1 MSLLNDALRKNTNEA
16 RIKKTGYFD
25 RSHASPPKEKG
36 RQVYRICGLL
46 LLLGGVVF
54 GVWHFLGSF
63 SAQVDSPVVAN
74 RISKPI
80 EIETTS
86 SISKTT
92 GTYQQEAVAVSAMP
106 TPKGEFTLL
115 AEPDKRESIKK
126 TDPPAKRSP
135 EKVSP
140 PPAKKAEKKLRLVKK
155 ESPRT
160 TPKEEVELKS
170 DMPTPI
176 GVAASLEESV
186 ELDASKKTDLSA
198 KRRPVSV
205 SPSPTRKAETKP
217 HFVKKESPRKTP
229 KAKSTSLPSHQ
240 EALFLKKAYRYHRQ
254 GKINQAI
261 QMYQQVLRVK
271 PDHRDALFNLASA
284 YIQLTAYSEALPLL
298 RKLRSYDD
306 GNPDVLVNLAIVE
319 IGMGNSTEAIHL
331 LDLAAKQYADPK
343 FEIYFHRAAA
353 LSRIG
358 RLEEALHSYKSAEEL
373 NPKHPTLSFNLALL
387 CDKLQKYHDAV
398 DYYAEFLSQGGNLSR
413 HEEKRIESRIR
424 SLQAYLA
431 GNGSY

>member
-1 MSLLNDALRKNTNEA
+1 MSLLNDALRKNTSEA
-16 RIKKTGYFD
+16 KIKKTGCFD
-25 RSHASPPKEKG
+25 RSHASPPKDKG
-36 RQVYRICGLL
+36 GQIYRICGLL

-54 GVWHFLGSF
+54 GGWYFLGSL
-63 SAQVDSPVVAN
+63 SAQVDSPVVVN
-74 RISKPI
+74 PISKPI
-80 EIETTS
+80 EIEAAS
-86 SISKTT
+86 SINKPT
-92 GTYQQEAVAVSAMP
+92 GTYQQEAVAVSAML

-115 AEPDKRESIKK
+115 AEPDKREPIKK
-126 TDPPAKRSP
+126 ADLTAKLGS
-135 EKVSP
+135 EKV
-140 PPAKKAEKKLRLVKK
+140 
-155 ESPRT
+155 SPRT
-160 TPKEEVELKS
+160 TPKKEVELK
-170 DMPTPI
+170 PNIQTPV
-176 GVAASLEESV
+176 GVSASLEESV

-205 SPSPTRKAETKP
+205 SPAPTRKAETKP

-353 LSRIG
+353 LSRLG

-398 DYYAEFLSQGGNLSR
+398 VYYAEFLSQGGNLPR

>member
-1 MSLLNDALRKNTNEA
+1 MSKWLGLDKIQCGTLEIFMSLLNDALRKNTSEA
-16 RIKKTGYFD
+16 KIKKTGYFD
-25 RSHASPPKEKG
+25 RSHASPPKKKG
-36 RQVYRICGLL
+36 GQIYRICGLL

-54 GVWHFLGSF
+54 GGWYFLGSL
-63 SAQVDSPVVAN
+63 SAQVDSPVVVN

-80 EIETTS
+80 EIEAS
-86 SISKTT
+86 NSISTETQKK
-92 GTYQQEAVAVSAMP
+92 EAVPAADMLK
-106 TPKGEFTLL
+106 PKGELTLL
-115 AEPDKRESIKK
+115 AEPDKLEPIKK
-126 TDPPAKRSP
+126 TDSPAKRGP
-135 EKVSP
+135 EKV
-140 PPAKKAEKKLRLVKK
+140 
-155 ESPRT
+155 SPRT
-160 TPKEEVELKS
+160 TPKEEVELKPNMS
-170 DMPTPI
+170 TPL
-176 GVAASLEESV
+176 GVSVSLEESV
-186 ELDASKKTDLSA
+186 ELDTNKKTDLSA
-198 KRRPVSV
+198 KRRPASV
-205 SPSPTRKAETKP
+205 SSSPTMKAEKKP
-217 HFVKKESPRKTP
+217 RLEKKESPRKAP
-229 KAKSTSLPSHQ
+229 KAMDTSLPSHQ

-254 GKINQAI
+254 GKFNQAI

-353 LSRIG
+353 LSRLG
-358 RLEEALHSYKSAEEL
+358 RLEEALRSYKSAEEL
-373 NPKHPTLSFNLALL
+373 NPKHPTLNFNLALL

-398 DYYAEFLSQGGNLSR
+398 DYYNVFLSQGGNLPR

-424 SLQAYLA
+424 SLRAYLA
-431 GNGSY
+431 GSRN

>member
-1 MSLLNDALRKNTNEA
+1 MSLLNDALRKNTSEA
-16 RIKKTGYFD
+16 KIKKTGYFD

-36 RQVYRICGLL
+36 GKIYRICGLL

-54 GVWHFLGSF
+54 GGWYFLGSL
-63 SAQVDSPVVAN
+63 SAQVDSPVVVN

-80 EIETTS
+80 VIEAS
-86 SISKTT
+86 NSISKTT
-92 GTYQQEAVAVSAMP
+92 GTHEIEVTPTSDMP
-106 TPKGEFTLL
+106 TPKGELTLL
-115 AEPDKRESIKK
+115 AEPDKLEPIKK
-126 TDPPAKRSP
+126 TVPPAKREP
-135 EKVSP
+135 KKVSP
-140 PPAKKAEKKLRLVKK
+140 SLAKKPAMKLAMKAEKKPRLEKK
-155 ESPRT
+155 
-160 TPKEEVELKS
+160 V
-170 DMPTPI
+170 
-176 GVAASLEESV
+176 
-186 ELDASKKTDLSA
+186 
-198 KRRPVSV
+198 
-205 SPSPTRKAETKP
+205 
-217 HFVKKESPRKTP
+217 SPRKAP
-229 KAKSTSLPSHQ
+229 KATGTSLPSHQ

-254 GKINQAI
+254 GKFNQAI

-353 LSRIG
+353 LSRLG
-358 RLEEALHSYKSAEEL
+358 RLEEALRSYKSAEEL
-373 NPKHPTLSFNLALL
+373 NPKHPTLNFNLALL

-398 DYYAEFLSQGGNLSR
+398 DYYNVFLSQGDNLPR

-424 SLQAYLA
+424 SLRAYLA
-431 GNGSY
+431 GSRN

>member
-16 RIKKTGYFD
+16 KIKKTGYFD
-25 RSHASPPKEKG
+25 RNQASPPKEKG
-36 RQVYRICGLL
+36 GQIYRICGLL
-46 LLLGGVVF
+46 LLLGGVVI
-54 GVWHFLGSF
+54 GGWYFLGTL
-63 SAQVDSPVVAN
+63 SAQVDSPVVVN

-80 EIETTS
+80 EIEAAS

-92 GTYQQEAVAVSAMP
+92 GTHLKKAAQASDML

-115 AEPDKRESIKK
+115 AEPDKLEPIKK
-126 TDPPAKRSP
+126 TDSPAKLGP
-135 EKVSP
+135 EKVSH
-140 PPAKKAEKKLRLVKK
+140 
-155 ESPRT
+155 RT
-160 TPKEEVELKS
+160 TPKKEVELKPNI
-170 DMPTPI
+170 PTPV
-176 GVAASLEESV
+176 GVSASLEESV
-186 ELDASKKTDLSA
+186 ELDTRKKTDLSA
-198 KRRPVSV
+198 KHRPVSV
-205 SPSPTRKAETKP
+205 SPAPTRKAEKKP
-217 HFVKKESPRKTP
+217 RFLKKESSRNPP

-254 GKINQAI
+254 GKFNQAI

-271 PDHRDALFNLASA
+271 PDHLDALFNLASA

-298 RKLRSYDD
+298 RKLRNYDN

-353 LSRIG
+353 LSRLG
-358 RLEEALHSYKSAEEL
+358 RLEEALRSYKSAEEL
-373 NPKHPTLSFNLALL
+373 NPKHPTLNFNLALL

-398 DYYAEFLSQGGNLSR
+398 DYYAVFLSQGDNLPR

-424 SLQAYLA
+424 SLRAYLA
-431 GNGSY
+431 GSRN

>member
-1 MSLLNDALRKNTNEA
+1 MSLLNDALRKNTSEA
-16 RIKKTGYFD
+16 KIKKTGYFD
-25 RSHASPPKEKG
+25 RSHASPPKKKG
-36 RQVYRICGLL
+36 GQIYRICGLL

-54 GVWHFLGSF
+54 GGWYFLGSL
-63 SAQVDSPVVAN
+63 SAQVDSPVVVN

-80 EIETTS
+80 EIEAS
-86 SISKTT
+86 NSIPKTT
-92 GTYQQEAVAVSAMP
+92 GTHKEEAAPASDMLK
-106 TPKGEFTLL
+106 PKGELTLL
-115 AEPDKRESIKK
+115 AEP
-126 TDPPAKRSP
+126 AKRGP
-135 EKVSP
+135 EKV
-140 PPAKKAEKKLRLVKK
+140 
-155 ESPRT
+155 SPRT
-160 TPKEEVELKS
+160 TPKEEVELKPNMS
-170 DMPTPI
+170 TPI
-176 GVAASLEESV
+176 GVSTSLEESV
-186 ELDASKKTDLSA
+186 ELDTSKKTDLSA
-198 KRRPVSV
+198 KRRPASV
-205 SPSPTRKAETKP
+205 SPSPTRKAEKIP
-217 HFVKKESPRKTP
+217 RLEKKESPRKVP
-229 KAKSTSLPSHQ
+229 KAMDTSLPSHQ

-254 GKINQAI
+254 GKFNQAI

-353 LSRIG
+353 LSRLG
-358 RLEEALHSYKSAEEL
+358 RLEEALRSYKSAEEL
-373 NPKHPTLSFNLALL
+373 NPKHPTLNFNLALL

-398 DYYAEFLSQGGNLSR
+398 DYYNVFLSQGDNLPR

-424 SLQAYLA
+424 SLRAYLA
-431 GNGSY
+431 GSRN